1 VFDARLRP
9 LVDRILDPVGA
20 FVARRGVTAN
30 QVSFAGFGLGI
41 AAAIAVALGFEI
53 AAVVLIIANRVCDGL
68 DGAVARSAG
77 GTDLGAYLDI
87 TLDFLFYSAVP
98 FAFAVADPA
107 NAMAAAFLIFSFVG
121 TGSSFLAFAIIAQ
134 KRGISTEIRGK
145 KGFFYLG
152 GLTEGSET
160 IIFLLVVAFRPDL
173 FVPLAWVFGCLCW
186 ITTITRVWYAIESFS
201 DL

>member
-1 VFDARLRP
+1 MFDARLRP

-160 IIFLLVVAFRPDL
+160 IIFLLVVAFQPDL
-173 FVPLAWVFGCLCW
+173 FLPLAWAFGCLCW
-186 ITTITRVWYAIESFS
+186 ITTVTRVRNAIESFS

>member
-1 VFDARLRP
+1 MLDARLRP

-30 QVSFAGFGLGI
+30 QISFAGFGLGI

-53 AAVVLIIANRVCDGL
+53 AAVVLIIANRAFDGL
-68 DGAVARSAG
+68 DGAVARSTG

-160 IIFLLVVAFRPDL
+160 IIFLLVVAFRPDF
-173 FVPLAWVFGCLCW
+173 FVSLAWAFGCLCC
-186 ITTITRVWYAIESFS
+186 ITTITRVLYAIESFS

>member
-1 VFDARLRP
+1 MFDAQLRP
-9 LVDRILDPVGA
+9 LVDRVLDPVGA
-20 FVARRGVTAN
+20 LVARTGVTAN
-30 QVSFAGFGLGI
+30 QISFAGFALGLG
-41 AAAIAVALGFEI
+41 AAVAVAFGAGT
-53 AAVVLIIANRVCDGL
+53 AAVLLIIANRLLDGL
-68 DGAVARSAG
+68 DGAVARSTG
-77 GTDLGAYLDI
+77 STDLGAYLDI

-98 FAFAVADPA
+98 FAFAIADPA
-107 NAMAAAFLIFSFVG
+107 NATAAAFLIFSFVG

-160 IIFLLVVAFRPDL
+160 IIFLLVVAFWPDL

-186 ITTITRVWYAIESFS
+186 ITTVTRVRYAIDRFS

>member
-1 VFDARLRP
+1 MFDAQLRP
-9 LVDRILDPVGA
+9 LVDRVLDPVGA
-20 FVARRGVTAN
+20 LVARTGVTAN
-30 QVSFAGFGLGI
+30 QISFAGFALGLG
-41 AAAIAVALGFEI
+41 AAVAVAFGAGT
-53 AAVVLIIANRVCDGL
+53 AAVLLIIANRLLDGL
-68 DGAVARSAG
+68 DGAVARSTG
-77 GTDLGAYLDI
+77 STDLGAYLDI

-107 NAMAAAFLIFSFVG
+107 NATAAAFLIFSFVG

-160 IIFLLVVAFRPDL
+160 IIFLLVVAFWPDL

-186 ITTITRVWYAIESFS
+186 ITTVTRVRYAIDRFS

>member
-1 VFDARLRP
+1 MFDAHLRP

-41 AAAIAVALGFEI
+41 VAAIAIALGFEI
-53 AAVVLIIANRVCDGL
+53 AAALLIIANRVCDGL
-68 DGAVARSAG
+68 DGAVARSTG
-77 GTDLGAYLDI
+77 TTDLGAYLDI

-98 FAFAVADPA
+98 FAFAIADPA
-107 NAMAAAFLIFSFVG
+107 NAIAAAFLIFSFVG
-121 TGSSFLAFAIIAQ
+121 TGSSFLAYAIIAQ

-160 IIFLLVVAFRPDL
+160 IIFLLVVAIWPDL
-173 FVPLAWVFGCLCW
+173 FVPLACVFSSLCW
-186 ITTITRVWYAIESFS
+186 ITTITRVRYAIENFS

>member
-1 VFDARLRP
+1 MFDAQLRP
-9 LVDRILDPVGA
+9 LVDRVLDPVGA
-20 FVARRGVTAN
+20 LVARTGVTAN
-30 QVSFAGFGLGI
+30 QISFAGFALGLG
-41 AAAIAVALGFEI
+41 AAVAVAFG
-53 AAVVLIIANRVCDGL
+53 AGTVAVLLIIANRLLDGL
-68 DGAVARSAG
+68 DGAVARSTG
-77 GTDLGAYLDI
+77 STDLGAYLDI

-107 NAMAAAFLIFSFVG
+107 NATAAAFLIFSFVG

-160 IIFLLVVAFRPDL
+160 IIFLLVVAFWPDL
-173 FVPLAWVFGCLCW
+173 FVSLAWVFGCLCW
-186 ITTITRVWYAIESFS
+186 ITTVTRVRYAIDRFS

>member
-1 VFDARLRP
+1 MFDAQLRP
-9 LVDRILDPVGA
+9 LVDRALDPVGA
-20 FVARRGVTAN
+20 LVARTGVTAN
-30 QVSFAGFGLGI
+30 QISFAGFALGLG
-41 AAAIAVALGFEI
+41 AAVAVAFGAGT
-53 AAVVLIIANRVCDGL
+53 AAVLLIIANRLLDGL
-68 DGAVARSAG
+68 DGAVARSTG
-77 GTDLGAYLDI
+77 STDLGAYLDI

-107 NAMAAAFLIFSFVG
+107 NATAAAFLIFSFVG

-160 IIFLLVVAFRPDL
+160 IIFLLVVAFWPDL

-186 ITTITRVWYAIESFS
+186 ITTVTRVRYAIDRFS

>member
-1 VFDARLRP
+1 MFDARLRP

-53 AAVVLIIANRVCDGL
+53 AAVALIIANRVCDGL
-68 DGAVARSAG
+68 DGAVARSTG

-98 FAFAVADPA
+98 FGFAVADPA
-107 NAMAAAFLIFSFVG
+107 NALAAAFLIFSFV
-121 TGSSFLAFAIIAQ
+121 
-134 KRGISTEIRGK
+134 
-145 KGFFYLG
+145 FYLQ
-152 GLTEGSET
+152 
-160 IIFLLVVAFRPDL
+160 F
-173 FVPLAWVFGCLCW
+173 
-186 ITTITRVWYAIESFS
+186 
-201 DL
+201 

>member
-1 VFDARLRP
+1 MFAARLRP

-53 AAVVLIIANRVCDGL
+53 AAVVLIIANRACDGL
-68 DGAVARSAG
+68 DGAVARSTG

-173 FVPLAWVFGCLCW
+173 FVPLAWAFGCLCW
-186 ITTITRVWYAIESFS
+186 ITTITRVQYAIESFS

>member
-1 VFDARLRP
+1 MFDARLRP

-53 AAVVLIIANRVCDGL
+53 AAVVLIIANRACDGL
-68 DGAVARSAG
+68 DGAVARSTG

-160 IIFLLVVAFRPDL
+160 IIFLLAVAIRPDL
-173 FVPLAWVFGCLCW
+173 FVPLACAFSSLCW
-186 ITTITRVWYAIESFS
+186 ITTITRVRCAIENFS

>member
-1 VFDARLRP
+1 MFDAQLRP
-9 LVDRILDPVGA
+9 LVDRVLDPVGA
-20 FVARRGVTAN
+20 LVARTGVTAN
-30 QVSFAGFGLGI
+30 QISFAGFALGLG
-41 AAAIAVALGFEI
+41 AAVAVAFGAGT
-53 AAVVLIIANRVCDGL
+53 AAVLLIIANRLLDGL
-68 DGAVARSAG
+68 DGAVARSTG
-77 GTDLGAYLDI
+77 STDLGAYLDI

-107 NAMAAAFLIFSFVG
+107 NATAAAFLIFSFVG
-121 TGSSFLAFAIIAQ
+121 TGSSFLAFAVIAQ

-160 IIFLLVVAFRPDL
+160 IIFLLVVAFWPDL

-186 ITTITRVWYAIESFS
+186 ITTVTRVRYAIDRFS

>member
-1 VFDARLRP
+1 MFDARLRP
-9 LVDRILDPVGA
+9 LIDRILDPVGA

-53 AAVVLIIANRVCDGL
+53 AAVVLIIANRACDGL
-68 DGAVARSAG
+68 DGAVVRSTS

-160 IIFLLVVAFRPDL
+160 IIFLLVVAIRPDL
-173 FVPLAWVFGCLCW
+173 FVPLAWAFGCLCW
-186 ITTITRVWYAIESFS
+186 ITTITRVRYAIEIFS

>member
-1 VFDARLRP
+1 MFDARLRP

-160 IIFLLVVAFRPDL
+160 IIFLVVVAFQPDL
-173 FVPLAWVFGCLCW
+173 FVPLAWAFGCLCW
-186 ITTITRVWYAIESFS
+186 ITTITRVQQAIESFS

>member
-41 AAAIAVALGFEI
+41 AAAVAVALGFEI

-173 FVPLAWVFGCLCW
+173 FVPLAWAFGCLCW

>member
-1 VFDARLRP
+1 MFDARLRP
-9 LVDRILDPVGA
+9 LVDRILDPVGV

-53 AAVVLIIANRVCDGL
+53 AAVVLIIANRVFDGL
-68 DGAVARSAG
+68 DGAVARSTG

-160 IIFLLVVAFRPDL
+160 IIFLLVVAFRPDF

-186 ITTITRVWYAIESFS
+186 ITTITRVQYAIESFS
-201 DL
+201 NL

>member
-1 VFDARLRP
+1 MFDAQLRP
-9 LVDRILDPVGA
+9 LVDRMLDPVGA
-20 FVARRGVTAN
+20 LVARTGVTAN
-30 QVSFAGFGLGI
+30 QISFAGFALGLG
-41 AAAIAVALGFEI
+41 AAVAVAFGAGT
-53 AAVVLIIANRVCDGL
+53 AAVLLIIANRLLDGL
-68 DGAVARSAG
+68 DGAVARSTG
-77 GTDLGAYLDI
+77 STDLGAYLDI

-107 NAMAAAFLIFSFVG
+107 NATAAAFLIFSFVG

-160 IIFLLVVAFRPDL
+160 IIFLLVVAFWPDL

-186 ITTITRVWYAIESFS
+186 ITTFTRVRYAIDRFS

>member
-1 VFDARLRP
+1 MFDARLRP

-30 QVSFAGFGLGI
+30 QVSFVGFGLGI
-41 AAAIAVALGFEI
+41 AAAIAVALGFET

-173 FVPLAWVFGCLCW
+173 FVPLAWAFGCLCW

>member
-1 VFDARLRP
+1 MFDAQLRP
-9 LVDRILDPVGA
+9 LVDRVLDPVGA
-20 FVARRGVTAN
+20 LVARTGVTAN
-30 QVSFAGFGLGI
+30 QISFAGFALGLG
-41 AAAIAVALGFEI
+41 AAVAVAFGAGT
-53 AAVVLIIANRVCDGL
+53 AAVLLIIANRLLDGL
-68 DGAVARSAG
+68 DGAVARSTG
-77 GTDLGAYLDI
+77 STDLGAYLDI

-107 NAMAAAFLIFSFVG
+107 NATAAAFLIFSFVG

-160 IIFLLVVAFRPDL
+160 IIFLLVVAFWPDM

-186 ITTITRVWYAIESFS
+186 ITTVTRVRYAIDRFS

>member
-1 VFDARLRP
+1 MFDAQLRP
-9 LVDRILDPVGA
+9 LVDRVLDPVGA
-20 FVARRGVTAN
+20 LVARTGVTAN
-30 QVSFAGFGLGI
+30 QISFAGFALGVG
-41 AAAIAVALGFEI
+41 AAVAVAFGAGT
-53 AAVVLIIANRVCDGL
+53 AAVLLIIANRLLDGL
-68 DGAVARSAG
+68 DGAVARSTG
-77 GTDLGAYLDI
+77 STDLGAYLDI

-107 NAMAAAFLIFSFVG
+107 NATAAAFLIFSFVG

-160 IIFLLVVAFRPDL
+160 IIFLLVVAFWPDL

-186 ITTITRVWYAIESFS
+186 ITTVTRVRYAIDRFS

>member
-1 VFDARLRP
+1 MFDARLRP

-68 DGAVARSAG
+68 DGAVARSTG

-121 TGSSFLAFAIIAQ
+121 TSSSFLAFAIIAQ

-160 IIFLLVVAFRPDL
+160 IIFLVVVAFRPDL
-173 FVPLAWVFGCLCW
+173 FVPLALAFGCLCW
-186 ITTITRVWYAIESFS
+186 ITTITRVQYAIESFS

>member
-1 VFDARLRP
+1 MFDARLRP

-68 DGAVARSAG
+68 DGAVARSTG

-98 FAFAVADPA
+98 FAFAVADLA

>member
-1 VFDARLRP
+1 MFDARLRP

-30 QVSFAGFGLGI
+30 QVSFAGFALGI

-68 DGAVARSAG
+68 DGAVARSTG

-107 NAMAAAFLIFSFVG
+107 NAIAAAFLIFSFVG

-173 FVPLAWVFGCLCW
+173 FVPLAWAFGCLCC
-186 ITTITRVWYAIESFS
+186 ITTITRVRYAIESFS

>member
-1 VFDARLRP
+1 MFDAQLRP
-9 LVDRILDPVGA
+9 LVDRVLDPVGA
-20 FVARRGVTAN
+20 LVARTGVTAN
-30 QVSFAGFGLGI
+30 QISFAGFALGLG
-41 AAAIAVALGFEI
+41 AAVAVAFGAGT
-53 AAVVLIIANRVCDGL
+53 AAVLLIIANRLFDGL
-68 DGAVARSAG
+68 DGAVARSTG

-107 NAMAAAFLIFSFVG
+107 NATAAAFLIFSFVG

-160 IIFLLVVAFRPDL
+160 IIFLLVVAFWPDL

-186 ITTITRVWYAIESFS
+186 ITTVTRVRYAIDRFS

>member
-160 IIFLLVVAFRPDL
+160 IIFLLVVAFQTDL
-173 FVPLAWVFGCLCW
+173 FVPLAWAFGCLCW
-186 ITTITRVWYAIESFS
+186 ITTIARVRYAIGSFS

>member
-1 VFDARLRP
+1 MFDARLRP

-20 FVARRGVTAN
+20 FVAQRGVTAN

-68 DGAVARSAG
+68 DGAVARSTG

-160 IIFLLVVAFRPDL
+160 IIFLVVAAFRPDL
-173 FVPLAWVFGCLCW
+173 FVPLAWAFGCLCW
-186 ITTITRVWYAIESFS
+186 ITTIIRVQYAIESFS

>member
-1 VFDARLRP
+1 MFDAQLRP
-9 LVDRILDPVGA
+9 LVDRVLDPVGA
-20 FVARRGVTAN
+20 LVARTGVTAN
-30 QVSFAGFGLGI
+30 QISFAGFALGLG
-41 AAAIAVALGFEI
+41 AAVAVAFGAGT
-53 AAVVLIIANRVCDGL
+53 AAVLLIIANRLFDGL
-68 DGAVARSAG
+68 DGAVARSTG
-77 GTDLGAYLDI
+77 STDLGAYLDI
-87 TLDFLFYSAVP
+87 TFDFLFYSAVP
-98 FAFAVADPA
+98 FAFAVADQA
-107 NAMAAAFLIFSFVG
+107 NATAAAFLIFSFVG

-160 IIFLLVVAFRPDL
+160 IIFLLVVAFWPDL

-186 ITTITRVWYAIESFS
+186 ITTVTRVRYAIDRFS

>member
-1 VFDARLRP
+1 MFDAQLRP
-9 LVDRILDPVGA
+9 LVDRVLDPVGA
-20 FVARRGVTAN
+20 LVARTGVTAN
-30 QVSFAGFGLGI
+30 QISFAGFALGLG
-41 AAAIAVALGFEI
+41 AAVAVAFGAGT
-53 AAVVLIIANRVCDGL
+53 AAVLLIIANRLLDGL
-68 DGAVARSAG
+68 DGAVARSTG
-77 GTDLGAYLDI
+77 STDLGAYLDI

-107 NAMAAAFLIFSFVG
+107 NATAAAFLIFSFVG

-160 IIFLLVVAFRPDL
+160 IIFLLVVAFWPDL

-186 ITTITRVWYAIESFS
+186 ITIVTRVRYAIDRFS

>member
-1 VFDARLRP
+1 MFDAQLRP
-9 LVDRILDPVGA
+9 LVDRVLDPVGA
-20 FVARRGVTAN
+20 LVARTGVTAN
-30 QVSFAGFGLGI
+30 QISFAGFALGLG
-41 AAAIAVALGFEI
+41 AAAAVAFGAGT
-53 AAVVLIIANRVCDGL
+53 AAVLLIIANRLLDGL
-68 DGAVARSAG
+68 DGAVARSTG
-77 GTDLGAYLDI
+77 STDLGAYLDI

-107 NAMAAAFLIFSFVG
+107 NATAAAFLIFSFVG

-160 IIFLLVVAFRPDL
+160 IIFLLVVAFWPDL

-186 ITTITRVWYAIESFS
+186 ITTVTRVRYAIDRFS

>member
-1 VFDARLRP
+1 MFDARLRP

-77 GTDLGAYLDI
+77 GTDLGGFLDI
-87 TLDFLFYSAVP
+87 TMDFLVYSAIP
-98 FAFAVADPA
+98 FAFALKDPG
-107 NAMAAAFLIFSFVG
+107 NALAAAFLIFSFVG
-121 TGSSFLAFAIIAQ
+121 TGSSFLAYAIIAQ
-134 KRGISTEIRGK
+134 KRGISTETRGK
-145 KGFFYLG
+145 KSFFHLG
-152 GLTEGSET
+152 GLTEGTET
-160 IIFLLVVAFRPDL
+160 IIFLVIVTAVPAL
-173 FVPLAWVFGCLCW
+173 FIPLAWGFGALCW
-186 ITTITRVWYAIESFS
+186 ITTSTRIAEAFRQFR
-201 DL
+201 

>member
-1 VFDARLRP
+1 MFDAQLRP
-9 LVDRILDPVGA
+9 LVDRMLDPVGA
-20 FVARRGVTAN
+20 LVARTGVTAN
-30 QVSFAGFGLGI
+30 QISFAGFALGLG
-41 AAAIAVALGFEI
+41 AAVAVAFGAGT
-53 AAVVLIIANRVCDGL
+53 AAVLLIIANRLLDGL
-68 DGAVARSAG
+68 DGAVARSTG
-77 GTDLGAYLDI
+77 STDLGAYLDI
-87 TLDFLFYSAVP
+87 TFDFLFYSAVP

-107 NAMAAAFLIFSFVG
+107 NATAAAFLIFSFVG
-121 TGSSFLAFAIIAQ
+121 TGSSFRACAIIAQ

-160 IIFLLVVAFRPDL
+160 IIFLLVVAFWPDL

-186 ITTITRVWYAIESFS
+186 ITTFTRVRYAIDRFS